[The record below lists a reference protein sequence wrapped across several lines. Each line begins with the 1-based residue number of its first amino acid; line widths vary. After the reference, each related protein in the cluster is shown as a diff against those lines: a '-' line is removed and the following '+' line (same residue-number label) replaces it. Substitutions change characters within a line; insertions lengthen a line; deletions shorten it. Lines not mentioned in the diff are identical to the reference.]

1 MDVPLLPKPRLSFT
15 LQLTKRQGILN
26 SFLLN
31 LAWNLEPKRIAMKT
45 IIRFLLALLLVLYV
59 SQPVRADVMKLIPLL
74 TNNLGV
80 TDSQA
85 KGGAGAIFDYVK
97 QKVSAEDFATV
108 TKALPGV
115 DSLLKFAPKT
125 GGLSGQ
131 IGGLSSGLGNKSDLA
146 GGMAG
151 LTESFA
157 KLGLDAGMVDKYV
170 KTILDFTQSEAGTAV
185 TNIIKSAL
193 L

>member
-1 MDVPLLPKPRLSFT
+1 MMKIFRLPKRFALVS
-15 LQLTKRQGILN
+15 ILI
-26 SFLLN
+26 FL
-31 LAWNLEPKRIAMKT
+31 A
-45 IIRFLLALLLVLYV
+45 
-59 SQPVRADVMKLIPLL
+59 SQPVRADVMQLIPLL
-74 TNNLGV
+74 TKNFGV
-80 TDSQA
+80 TEPQA
-85 KGGAGAIFDYVK
+85 KGGTGAIFDYVK

-125 GGLSGQ
+125 SDLSGQ
-131 IGGLSSGLGNKSDLA
+131 IGGLSSALGNKSDLA

-151 LTESFA
+151 LTGSFA

-170 KTILDFTQSEAGTAV
+170 KTILDFSQSEAGSTV
-185 TNIIKSAL
+185 TNIIKGAL